1 MTQRDTREYLRGFA
15 LGHPHL
21 QHRIKVTSRGKKTP
35 EGKGY
40 WLLES
45 EMNLNLKR
53 RRYFFRQLSGNSVI
67 GVQGIHIF
75 QSIGARALAALGMM
89 WGSGWYHSRRH
100 KQCSR
105 SVWAHL

>member
-1 MTQRDTREYLRGFA
+1 MMQRDTREYLRGFA
-15 LGHPHL
+15 LGDPYL
-21 QHRIKVTSRGKKTP
+21 QHRIKQAGKERTP

-40 WLLES
+40 WLLEA

-53 RRYFFRQLSGNSVI
+53 RRYFFRQLSGNPVI

-75 QSIGARALAALGMM
+75 QSIGPRTLVALGIM
-89 WGSGWYHSRRH
+89 WVSGWYHSRRH
-100 KQCSR
+100 KQYSR